1 MTELWFGIQITI
13 YGMGLVFA
21 LLALLW
27 GLLALLVWL
36 DGRRRAPA
44 ATPEGATPALEAV
57 TAAPGVRVRG
67 AGVEELAPEALAAIA
82 VAVVAHA
89 SQEQPRGWQTAPAQA
104 EGPAAVDRWVA
115 AGRIRQTIRVVQRRR
130 G

>member
-1 MTELWFGIQITI
+1 MTDLWFGIQITI

-27 GLLALLVWL
+27 GLLALMVWL

-44 ATPEGATPALEAV
+44 AAPEGVTAALEEV
-57 TAAPGVRVRG
+57 TAAPGVRLRG

-82 VAVVAHA
+82 VAVLAHA
-89 SQEQPRGWQTAPAQA
+89 SQEQPRGWQTAPAQP
-104 EGPAAVDRWVA
+104 EGSAAVSRWVA
-115 AGRIRQTIRVVQRRR
+115 AGRIRQTMGAVQRRR

>member
-13 YGMGLVFA
+13 YGMSLVFA

-36 DGRRRAPA
+36 DGRRRAPEGMA
-44 ATPEGATPALEAV
+44 AALEEVAV
-57 TAAPGVRVRG
+57 TPGVRVRG
-67 AGVEELAPEALAAIA
+67 AGVEELAPETLAAIA
-82 VAVVAHA
+82 VAVLAH
-89 SQEQPRGWQTAPAQA
+89 SRQEQPVEIAPAPP
-104 EGPAAVDRWVA
+104 EGPAEASRWVA
-115 AGRIRQTIRVVQRRR
+115 AGRIRQTTRAAQRRR

>member
-44 ATPEGATPALEAV
+44 AAPEGANAALEEVA
-57 TAAPGVRVRG
+57 AAPGVRVRG

-82 VAVVAHA
+82 VAVLAHT
-89 SQEQPRGWQTAPAQA
+89 SQERPHEWESAPAQP
-104 EGPAAVDRWVA
+104 EGSAVVSRWVA
-115 AGRIRQTIRVVQRRR
+115 AGRIRQTMRAVQRRR

>member
-1 MTELWFGIQITI
+1 MTDLWFGIQITI

-36 DGRRRAPA
+36 DERWRAPA
-44 ATPEGATPALEAV
+44 AAPEGITVALEEVAE
-57 TAAPGVRVRG
+57 TRGAQVRG
-67 AGVEELAPEALAAIA
+67 AGVEELAPETLAAIA
-82 VAVVAHA
+82 AAVLAHA
-89 SQEQPRGWQTAPAQA
+89 AREQPGEITAAPPESPAEA
-104 EGPAAVDRWVA
+104 SRWVA
-115 AGRIRQTIRVVQRRR
+115 AGRIRQTTRAVQRRR

>member
-44 ATPEGATPALEAV
+44 ATPAGATPALEEV

-67 AGVEELAPEALAAIA
+67 AGVAELAPEALAAIA
-82 VAVVAHA
+82 VAVLAHE
-89 SQEQPRGWQTAPAQA
+89 SEERPRELETAPGQP
-104 EGPAAVDRWVA
+104 EGPAGVNRWVA
-115 AGRIRQTIRVVQRRR
+115 AGRIRQTMHAVQRRR